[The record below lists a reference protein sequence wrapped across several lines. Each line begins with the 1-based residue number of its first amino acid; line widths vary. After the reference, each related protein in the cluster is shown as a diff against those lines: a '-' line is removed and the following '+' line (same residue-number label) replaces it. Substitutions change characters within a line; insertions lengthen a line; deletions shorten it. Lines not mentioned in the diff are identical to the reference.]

1 MNARDAG
8 FLRDIRGRRKPL
20 HPLTCGRRK
29 KWRARSVQAMQ
40 ALHSHAV
47 DFPET
52 TMKALPLAA
61 LLALAFSTAAHAQP
75 APSDR
80 METRID
86 NRQDRQETRTD
97 RGIANGT
104 VTAHEAAR
112 LEHQQ
117 AHIDRVENRA
127 LADGAIDRKEAVR
140 MERMQDRANAS
151 IRHQKH
157 DPQMRR

>member
-1 MNARDAG
+1 M
-8 FLRDIRGRRKPL
+8 
-20 HPLTCGRRK
+20 
-29 KWRARSVQAMQ
+29 QAM
-40 ALHSHAV
+40 HPHAA
-47 DFPET
+47 DLPET

-61 LLALAFSTAAHAQP
+61 LLALAFSTVALAQP
-75 APSDR
+75 TLSDR

-86 NRQDRQETRTD
+86 NRQDRQETRID
-97 RGIANGT
+97 RGIEKGA

-117 AHIDRVENRA
+117 AHIDRVDSRA
-127 LADGAIDRKEAVR
+127 MADGAIDHKEAVR

-157 DPQMRR
+157 DRQLRR

>member
-1 MNARDAG
+1 M
-8 FLRDIRGRRKPL
+8 
-20 HPLTCGRRK
+20 
-29 KWRARSVQAMQ
+29 QAM
-40 ALHSHAV
+40 HPHAA
-47 DFPET
+47 DLLET
-52 TMKALPLAA
+52 TMKTLPLAA
-61 LLALAFSTAAHAQP
+61 LLALAFSTAALAQTT
-75 APSDR
+75 PSDR

-86 NRQDRQETRTD
+86 NRQDRQETRID
-97 RGIANGT
+97 HGIEKGT

-117 AHIDRVENRA
+117 AHIDRAENRA

-157 DPQMRR
+157 DRQMRR

>member
-1 MNARDAG
+1 M
-8 FLRDIRGRRKPL
+8 
-20 HPLTCGRRK
+20 
-29 KWRARSVQAMQ
+29 QAM
-40 ALHSHAV
+40 HPHAA
-47 DFPET
+47 DLPET

-61 LLALAFSTAAHAQP
+61 LLALAFSTAALAQP
-75 APSDR
+75 TPSNR

-86 NRQDRQETRTD
+86 SRQDRQEKRID
-97 RGIANGT
+97 RGIEKGT

-117 AHIDRVENRA
+117 ARIDRAENRA

-157 DPQMRR
+157 DRQMRR